1 MNSQELREIYASA
14 PVSSTPFEVV
24 SIQAPWFS
32 KTYYLQNVFTEDIQ
46 VTLETGAVVD
56 VLYAPMSLG
65 ESSSNADL
73 NYERTIIIQY
83 VNDILAAEQENYN
96 PDIHNPDD
104 QLVKSRGYIYYRSGL
119 ISPLQTSV
127 VTTRVRDIIRD
138 SETGASKVRIS
149 SKPANET
156 ATGEVATVRRVP
168 MLKGFV

>member
-14 PVSSTPFEVV
+14 PIAATPFEVV
-24 SIQAPWFS
+24 SISAPWFS

-46 VTLETGAVVD
+46 VTLENSAVVD

-73 NYERTIIIQY
+73 NYERNIVIQY
-83 VNDILAAEQENYN
+83 VNDILAKEQENYD

-104 QLVKSRGYIYYRSGL
+104 QVVQSRGYIYYRTGV
-119 ISPLQTSV
+119 ISSLQTAV
-127 VTTRVRDIIRD
+127 RTTRVREITRD
-138 SETGASKVRIS
+138 AENGASTVRIS
-149 SKPANET
+149 GKPANET

-168 MLKGFV
+168 MLKGFI